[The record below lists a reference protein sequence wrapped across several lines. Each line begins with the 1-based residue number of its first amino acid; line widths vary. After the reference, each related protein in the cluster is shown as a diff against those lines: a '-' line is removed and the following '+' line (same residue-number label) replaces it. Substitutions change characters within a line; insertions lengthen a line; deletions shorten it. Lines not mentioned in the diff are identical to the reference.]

1 MTLSKKL
8 KSLLRS
14 NPATVGLIKYLENLE
29 ESIVNSDGSVV
40 VPTKT
45 SDLVNDSGFLTE
57 DDEFISGLVERVEAL
72 EAKE

>member
-40 VPTKT
+40 VPNKT

-57 DDEFISGLVERVEAL
+57 NDEFISGLVERVEAL

>member
-72 EAKE
+72 EAKD

>member
-29 ESIVNSDGSVV
+29 ESIANSNGNVV

-57 DDEFISGLVERVEAL
+57 NDEIINDLVERIEAL
-72 EAKE
+72 ETKD

>member
-8 KSLLRS
+8 KRLLRS

-57 DDEFISGLVERVEAL
+57 NDEFISGLVERVEAL

>member
-29 ESIVNSDGSVV
+29 ESIVNSDSSVV

>member
-57 DDEFISGLVERVEAL
+57 NDEFISGLVERVEAL
-72 EAKE
+72 EAKD

>member
-45 SDLVNDSGFLTE
+45 SDLVNDSGYLTE
-57 DDEFISGLVERVEAL
+57 NDEFISGLVERVEAL

>member
-29 ESIVNSDGSVV
+29 ESIDSDGSVV

>member
-29 ESIVNSDGSVV
+29 SNIANSDGNVV

-57 DDEFISGLVERVEAL
+57 NDEFISGLVERVEAL

>member
-40 VPTKT
+40 APTKT

-72 EAKE
+72 EAKD

>member
-57 DDEFISGLVERVEAL
+57 NDEFISGLVERVEAL

>member
-14 NPATVGLIKYLENLE
+14 NPSTIGLIKYLENLE
-29 ESIVNSDGSVV
+29 ASVGNSDGNVV

-57 DDEFISGLVERVEAL
+57 DDEFINGLIERVEAL
-72 EAKE
+72 EAKD